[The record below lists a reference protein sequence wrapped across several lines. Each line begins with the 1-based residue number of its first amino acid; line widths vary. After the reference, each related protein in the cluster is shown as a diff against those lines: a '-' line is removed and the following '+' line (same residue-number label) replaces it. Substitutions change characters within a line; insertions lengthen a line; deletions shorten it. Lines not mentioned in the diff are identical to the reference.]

1 MDLLE
6 GYKISMQCIAG
17 LAVLKPIANFIES
30 FPTKIFEYMSIGLP
44 VITSD
49 FELYKEVV
57 QVNRAG
63 ICVNPSSA
71 IELAEVMASFVNQ
84 EYDVL
89 GFGQQGVKSVEEKY
103 SWQSEEK
110 KLLNL
115 YHKLL
120 ADEH

>member
-1 MDLLE
+1 M
-6 GYKISMQCIAG
+6 YCWF
-17 LAVLKPIANFIES
+17 AVLKPIANFIES

-44 VITSD
+44 VITST
-49 FELYKEVV
+49 ELYKEVV
-57 QVNRAG
+57 NVNRAG
-63 ICVNPSSA
+63 ICIDPCSA
-71 IELAEVMASFVNQ
+71 KELAEVMLSFINQ
-84 EYDVL
+84 EYDIVD
-89 GFGQQGVKSVEEKY
+89 FAQQGVKSVEEKY